1 MDDGT
6 WPKGGGKAQ
15 ANAQSLSLLRRGW
28 NYIMGTPHG
37 VDGGGGV
44 GHSSDPREER
54 GRDESATG
62 GPPGVCGLYNLG
74 MFTLHTCDAA
84 C

>member
-15 ANAQSLSLLRRGW
+15 ANAQSSLSLLRRGW
-28 NYIMGTPHG
+28 NYIMGTTHENGHPG
-37 VDGGGGV
+37 VEPRDG
-44 GHSSDPREER
+44 ER
-54 GRDESATG
+54 GREDAAA

-74 MFTLHTCDAA
+74 T
-84 C
+84 